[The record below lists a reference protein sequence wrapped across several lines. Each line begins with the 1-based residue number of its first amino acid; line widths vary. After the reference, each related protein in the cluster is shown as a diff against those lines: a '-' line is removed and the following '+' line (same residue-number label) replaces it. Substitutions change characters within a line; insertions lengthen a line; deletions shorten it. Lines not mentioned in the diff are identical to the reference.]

1 MAYCPRASVLL
12 CKGLPQGEF
21 GTEGIQ
27 VSRGVGS
34 LRFSSRTEK
43 LPRLNYC
50 ISPVHNFCV
59 YFTDS
64 GDGDRAKVSK
74 VFRRNR

>member
-1 MAYCPRASVLL
+1 MAHCPRASVLL

-21 GTEGIQ
+21 GTEG
-27 VSRGVGS
+27 VGS
-34 LRFSSRTEK
+34 LRFCSRTEK

-50 ISPVHNFCV
+50 ISPVHNLCV